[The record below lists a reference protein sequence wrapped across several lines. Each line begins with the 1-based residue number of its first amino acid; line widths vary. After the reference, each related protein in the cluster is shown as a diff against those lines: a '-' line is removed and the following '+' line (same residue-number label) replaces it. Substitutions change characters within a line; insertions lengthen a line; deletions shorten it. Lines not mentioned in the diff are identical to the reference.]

1 MIFKPNIDLKNICFK
16 YIDENEITFEV
27 DVLFKHNFLAPIT
40 IDSLSGDLYIVN
52 EETKI
57 TSKDKIGKFIC
68 YDSFILEH
76 GKENII
82 KLDLK
87 LYYVDIF
94 FSNIVK
100 TYFNVEYKIDIDI
113 SGKFLSMSLEE
124 GLINKFI
131 KKATKGKINLIKL
144 LKNYL
149 K

>member
-1 MIFKPNIDLKNICFK
+1 MIKLKEIHFKE
-16 YIDENEITFEV
+16 IDENEITSEV

-57 TSKDKIGKFIC
+57 TSKDKIGKFTC
-68 YDSFILEH
+68 PDLLKLEH

-94 FSNIVK
+94 FSNIPK
-100 TYFNVEYKIDIDI
+100 ASFNIEYKIDIDI
-113 SGKFLSMSLEE
+113 SGKFLSMSLEK

-131 KKATKGKINLIKL
+131 NKATKRKINLIKL

>member
-94 FSNIVK
+94 FSNIPKVS
-100 TYFNVEYKIDIDI
+100 FNIEYKIDIDI

-131 KKATKGKINLIKL
+131 NKATKGKINLIKL